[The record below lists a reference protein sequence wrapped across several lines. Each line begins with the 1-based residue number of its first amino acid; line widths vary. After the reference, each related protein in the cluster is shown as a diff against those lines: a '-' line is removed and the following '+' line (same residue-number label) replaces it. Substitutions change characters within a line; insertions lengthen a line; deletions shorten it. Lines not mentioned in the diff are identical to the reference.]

1 LNITTYPAIK
11 FLVFILLLSV
21 DLISFGQSYVIGEPK
36 EVLNKLIMHYKQV
49 EKVEDNII
57 IDVEIKQTGDTTI
70 FSIGKFKDASDIFLC
85 LPSAIYKK
93 GENYVFV
100 KTGSENYFSYNEAY
114 LKFIYCLASK
124 FTRLNFK
131 VVSFSPFVSEST
143 DEITIVG
150 GDISDYTWYWYYV
163 VNYSII
169 KMIKTDTDLYST
181 CIYGGE

>member
-1 LNITTYPAIK
+1 MSTTTFPVIK
-11 FLVFILLLSV
+11 TIVFAALLLL
-21 DLISFGQSYVIGEPK
+21 DLSLFGQSFVIGEPK
-36 EVLNKLIMHYKQV
+36 GILNKLIIQYKQA
-49 EKVEDNII
+49 EQIGDDII
-57 IDVEIKQTGDTTI
+57 IDVEIKQEGDTTV

-93 GENYVFV
+93 GGNYVFV
-100 KTGSENYFSYNEAY
+100 KTGYENYFSFNEAY
-114 LKFIYCLASK
+114 IKFIYGLAAK
-124 FTRLNFK
+124 FTRLNLE

-169 KMIKTDTDLYST
+169 KMIKTDTDFYSICT
-181 CIYGGE
+181 YDGE